1 MQYKRKHRWLTILIW
16 SVILTLTLVIQTE
29 ALLVPPLVNPKIHQI
44 YIKSFMAA
52 EQSSLPAIPESD
64 SENDELGRYVR
75 ARRQVVQPPP
85 PGWIPN
91 GTAHAQPSAAAV
103 QTPSYVSAPTVTA
116 AAQATPYGTGLPPGL
131 VHRGAVGFSV
141 DPKMLERPG
150 SYDGEIQSW
159 RTWKVKFITYMKA
172 LHVEFGTY
180 LYQAEKKTTSIED
193 FDVPLTLQQHEVY
206 LMSQLVALMN
216 GQCLELVMSADNGFE
231 AWRRLCEDRNR
242 WTVGTKLMKIE
253 QLLDPPLDS
262 TSVLRFRE
270 TWQT

>member
-1 MQYKRKHRWLTILIW
+1 
-16 SVILTLTLVIQTE
+16 
-29 ALLVPPLVNPKIHQI
+29 
-44 YIKSFMAA
+44 
-52 EQSSLPAIPESD
+52 
-64 SENDELGRYVR
+64 
-75 ARRQVVQPPP
+75 
-85 PGWIPN
+85 
-91 GTAHAQPSAAAV
+91 
-103 QTPSYVSAPTVTA
+103 
-116 AAQATPYGTGLPPGL
+116 
-131 VHRGAVGFSV
+131 
-141 DPKMLERPG
+141 MLERPG

-242 WTVGTKLMKIE
+242 WTVGTKLMKVE
-253 QLLDPPLDS
+253 QLLDPPLDN
-262 TSVLRFRE
+262 TSALRFRE
-270 TWQT
+270 TWQTWERDLRENQSLLKGVLTDEVKITCIRRRAPEELRRYLKLHASAYGNDYYQFRAIVEAYLLIGCSEEMERQTPQAMQLDMMKNMQMMKATSSYPSSIGPSASQVGASHVTRSSRCYQ